1 MRMMRSK
8 TRGFSL
14 VELLVATVIL
24 GLGLTSVSLLF
35 VAGIVSGQKAERLS
49 TAVNAV
55 QQQMERLRSSGF
67 SGCVTDPEIF
77 TPAEGYS
84 IIQANGD
91 GTGVIGF
98 PVTDLPRSQG
108 TISIA
113 FYDSGS
119 GYYPNLKQVTVAL
132 NWVGGGVT
140 AGSISMTS
148 LIANRP

>member
-1 MRMMRSK
+1 MMMRSK

-24 GLGLTSVSLLF
+24 GLGLTSVSMLF

-55 QQQMERLRSSGF
+55 QQQMERLRSAGF
-67 SGCVTDPEIF
+67 SGCVVDPEIF
-77 TPAEGYS
+77 TSDEGYS

-91 GTGVIGF
+91 GSGVIGF
-98 PVTDLPRSQG
+98 PATDLSNGQG
-108 TISIA
+108 TITID
-113 FYDSGS
+113 FYNSAS

-132 NWVGGGVT
+132 AWVGGGVT
-140 AGSISMTS
+140 AGSVSMTG
-148 LIANRP
+148 LIANQP

>member
-1 MRMMRSK
+1 MMRSK

-24 GLGLTSVSLLF
+24 GLGLTSVSMLF

-55 QQQMERLRSSGF
+55 QQQMERLRSAGF
-67 SGCVTDPEIF
+67 SGCVVDPEIF
-77 TPAEGYS
+77 TPDEGYS

-91 GTGVIGF
+91 GSGVIGF
-98 PVTDLPRSQG
+98 PATDLSNGQG
-108 TISIA
+108 TITID
-113 FYDSGS
+113 FYNSTS

-132 NWVGGGVT
+132 AWVGGGVT
-140 AGSISMTS
+140 AGSVSMTG